1 MSGRPVELL
10 RALAVL
16 GEPPRPEHERV
27 AQALGLP
34 RVATNSEYADVFLF
48 QLYPY
53 ASVYVGEEGMM
64 GGDACDRV
72 AGFWTAVGRV
82 PPTEP
87 DHLSALIALYADLV
101 DEQVGGAGPE
111 GALHQEAARAL
122 LHEHLSP
129 WVFAYLARLAELG
142 SGFYGDWGAL
152 LEEALREEQAA
163 APGQAL
169 LPVHLR
175 SVDGIADPRDGGGS
189 GFVTS
194 LLAPARAGMILTRA
208 DLARLSSALDLGL
221 RAGERRYAL
230 EHLLCA
236 DPEGVLRWLAH
247 EAKRQAEGH
256 GARVSLL
263 GSTASFCQERAL
275 ETAAL
280 CESLAEDTA
289 ALDGSAPASAPGAMA
304 DGTLVG

>member
-16 GEPPRPEHERV
+16 GEPPKPEHARV
-27 AQALGLP
+27 AQALGLTEA
-34 RVATNSEYADVFLF
+34 ATNSEYADVFLF

-53 ASVYVGEEGMM
+53 ASVYLGEEGMM

-72 AGFWTAVGRV
+72 AGFWTALGRV
-82 PPTEP
+82 PPSEP

-101 DEQVGGAGPE
+101 DDQVSGAGPE

-142 SGFYGDWGAL
+142 SGFYAAWGAL
-152 LEEALREEQAA
+152 LEEALRDEQAA
-163 APGQAL
+163 APGPTL

-175 SVDGIADPRDGGGS
+175 SVNGITDPRDGGGA

-194 LLAPARAGMILTRA
+194 LLAPARAGMIITRA
-208 DLARLSSALDLGL
+208 DLARLSSSLDLGL

-230 EHLLCA
+230 EHLLSV
-236 DPEGVLRWLAH
+236 DPEGVLRWLAQ

-256 GARVSLL
+256 GARVGLL
-263 GSTASFCQERAL
+263 GLTASFSQERAL

-280 CESLAEDTA
+280 CESLAQDTA
-289 ALDGSAPASAPGAMA
+289 VLEGSAPAGAPEAVA
-304 DGTLVG
+304 EGTPS